1 MKEER
6 LNTVNSLASTRVHS
20 DKQVPS
26 DKIIDEN
33 ESSATKSSFVI
44 LEKNDYNPAE
54 SRSNEPKEESDI
66 CRLRDLIWKIV
77 LYCTANRCHNVNFEL
92 TLYTH

>member
-6 LNTVNSLASTRVHS
+6 LNSLAWTRVHS
-20 DKQVPS
+20 HKEEPS
-26 DKIIDEN
+26 DKIYWRLCEN

-44 LEKNDYNPAE
+44 SEKNDYNPAE

-66 CRLRDLIWKIV
+66 CRFGDLI
-77 LYCTANRCHNVNFEL
+77 FEK
-92 TLYTH
+92 